1 MVMIDGIRPRKRRSG
16 HLRPVDRHLFSSAVI
31 GRHASED
38 AHQPHRR
45 QPAAPFTPPTAVE
58 AAEEQRAETSTVGKL
73 SGRPPHERRSFK
85 EWLGDRTKKQWII
98 FSVVLVLV
106 VAGAVAAFLLLGK
119 DKSAPEK
126 KVVTTQKE
134 EKPPEPVTVPSTL
147 TGMPVDPSV
156 NERSV
161 TAIMMENTEDAR
173 PQSGMEHAGVVF
185 EAIAEGGITRFLSL
199 FHDTEPGYIGPVR
212 SVRPY
217 YVRWAMGFD
226 AGIAHVGGSGEAL
239 ANIKQWKAKD
249 LDQFAGGGYF
259 YRISSR
265 YAPHNVYTDMGKL
278 HAYEAQKGYG
288 KSNFTPIARKAEA
301 ASKTPSVTSIDF
313 SVSSAFYNPHYD
325 YDAATN
331 SYKRSEGGA
340 PHMQVDQ
347 NGGQL
352 QLSPKVVVA
361 LVMAQGA
368 NGKYTTY
375 NTIGTGT
382 AFVFQDGIMVQG
394 NWRKDSNES
403 QFVFT
408 TMDGA
413 PLTLN
418 AGQTWFTV
426 VGGSDRVTY
435 R

>member
-1 MVMIDGIRPRKRRSG
+1 MVMIDGIRPRRRKSG
-16 HLRPVDRHLFSSAVI
+16 HLRPVDRQLFSSAVI
-31 GRHASED
+31 GRHASEGT
-38 AHQPHRR
+38 HRPEPK
-45 QPAAPFTPPTAVE
+45 PAQHFTPPAAVE
-58 AAEEQRAETSTVGKL
+58 AVEEQRAETSTTGKL
-73 SGRPPHERRSFK
+73 SEQKSGKRRSFK
-85 EWLGDRTKKQWII
+85 EWLKDRSKKQWII
-98 FSVVLVLV
+98 FAAVLVLLAGGASAWFFMQDDAP
-106 VAGAVAAFLLLGK
+106 VAK
-119 DKSAPEK
+119 K
-126 KVVTTQKE
+126 KVATPQQE
-134 EKPPEPVTVPSTL
+134 EKPPEPVMVPSTL

-161 TAIMMENTEDAR
+161 TAIMIENTEEAR
-173 PQSGMEHAGVVF
+173 PQSGLEHAGVVF
-185 EAIAEGGITRFLSL
+185 EAIAEGGITRFLTL

-217 YVRWAMGFD
+217 YIRWAMGFD
-226 AGIAHVGGSGEAL
+226 AGIAHVGGSPEAL
-239 ANIKQWKAKD
+239 ASMKQWKAKD
-249 LDQFAGGGYF
+249 LDQFAGGSYF

-278 HAYEAQKGYG
+278 HAYEAQKGFG
-288 KSNFTPIARKAEA
+288 KSNFTPIVRKAQQ

-313 SVSSAFYNPHYD
+313 NVSSAFYNPHYD
-325 YDAATN
+325 YDVATN

-340 PHMQVDQ
+340 PHMQADQ

-352 QLSPKVVVA
+352 QLAPKVVVA
-361 LVMAQGA
+361 LIMAQGA
-368 NGKYTTY
+368 SGKYTTY

-382 AFVFQDGIMVQG
+382 AFIFQDGIMVQG

-408 TMDGA
+408 TQAGA
-413 PLTLN
+413 PLALN

-426 VGGSDRVTY
+426 LGGSDRVTY